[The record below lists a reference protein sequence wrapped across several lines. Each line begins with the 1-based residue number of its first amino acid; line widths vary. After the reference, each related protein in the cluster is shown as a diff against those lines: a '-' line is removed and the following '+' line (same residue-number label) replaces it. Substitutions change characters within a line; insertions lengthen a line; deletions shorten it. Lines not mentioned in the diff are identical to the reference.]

1 MKTWKECSDSTKF
14 NNHRVKLIY
23 YLMEDKCFDVQQFKG
38 TGNTCKRST
47 NELTIISVFY
57 TTAYKINLLLCL
69 SIKLSINLENMNGLS
84 NLYHV

>member
-1 MKTWKECSDSTKF
+1 
-14 NNHRVKLIY
+14 
-23 YLMEDKCFDVQQFKG
+23 MEEKCFDVQQFKG

-69 SIKLSINLENMNGLS
+69 IKLSLNLENMNGLQTCIVCDS
-84 NLYHV
+84 DADYCYPYFK